1 MHQALWRRDR
11 TKVLSV
17 DKSRTRVDMVT
28 TRTEAQRATTWLC
41 LVVAVLIGLLP
52 TSGMVVCLGH
62 DGHVGFGVGAVSID
76 DGDDCPCDHHAEV
89 ELGGS
94 PETEGVDQ
102 HPPCDDL
109 VFESAEITREGG
121 PSFSLAKAIADLGGD
136 ALPPFFL
143 NGWTPEFARPDA
155 TCAKAQSFADVAR
168 RRPRQ
173 QLELRRTVVL
183 LI

>member
-1 MHQALWRRDR
+1 
-11 TKVLSV
+11 
-17 DKSRTRVDMVT
+17 MVT
-28 TRTEAQRATTWLC
+28 TRTETQRATTWLS

-52 TSGMVVCLGH
+52 TGGMVVCLGH

-89 ELGGS
+89 GSGGT
-94 PETEGVDQ
+94 PEIEDVDQ

-121 PSFSLAKAIADLGGD
+121 PSFSLAKATADLGGD

-155 TCAKAQSFADVAR
+155 TYAKAQSFADVAR